1 MALRSL
7 VSSCV
12 DACLDNLKTWAHQTS
27 SSALDMLSAC
37 ACPLNSACI
46 CLHGICHLQM
56 SFLILNR
63 SEQIWTVYLS
73 MMYCTLLYYISVLP
87 TLGMA
92 KIGLWASAIHWR
104 YHWYIWKAAP
114 GNNSTSKWRPAK
126 TSCFWKRTILVA
138 QACSSSAANMAGM
151 LSQYSA
157 WRVFQCVSPVHHAL
171 HHAMHH
177 GIELHGAARDL
188 WMRSSLRP
196 FCTTLRCTSD
206 RICSSWPVPILG
218 RERHTGGIKI
228 RTDFS
233 RLWWVSC
240 FGLLLKIT

>member
-1 MALRSL
+1 MLAWHLSFANEL
-7 VSSCV
+7 
-12 DACLDNLKTWAHQTS
+12 LD
-27 SSALDMLSAC
+27 
-37 ACPLNSACI
+37 
-46 CLHGICHLQM
+46 
-56 SFLILNR
+56 
-63 SEQIWTVYLS
+63 SEQIWTDLNSISKYDV
-73 MMYCTLLYYISVLP
+73 LYITVLSVLP

-92 KIGLWASAIHWR
+92 KIGLWAIHWR

-157 WRVFQCVSPVHHAL
+157 WRVFQCVSPVHHAV

-196 FCTTLRCTSD
+196 FCATLRCTSD